1 MQRWFKLVLDHP
13 WAVIIVVAL
22 LTLAAA
28 SFLPR
33 ITFDASID
41 AMIPDDDPVLVEL
54 RDVVEDFGS
63 QDLFLIAVQADN
75 VFSASTL
82 KKIHDLA
89 AELEALPGVA
99 EVQTP
104 LNAQKVESGFFGIEI
119 APMADE
125 LPQTPEEIEQFKA
138 DILSSP
144 YAGRLVTADGRGAA
158 LFLEL
163 DNHGSGE
170 GRNELMAKIEETVK
184 GYEDPEQ
191 IHVMGDAYVFYYTER
206 AMKQDL
212 LKLVPFV
219 VVIIAVVLY
228 FSLRSVLGIVI
239 PLVTVGI
246 SVIWT
251 VGIMIG
257 MGIPVSIIS
266 MVMPVILVTIG
277 IASSIHI
284 LNKYQEGLA
293 SGLPKRRALEETFA
307 AITSP
312 VLMAALTTAAGFASL
327 ITAFV
332 HPIREFGV
340 LTAIGVMLAM
350 GLSLSLVPAFLIL
363 VKEPQAR
370 AARKNDEE
378 EGKDS
383 ILTSV
388 LLRFVHWA
396 VNRPKRLAAAV
407 GVVSLVFILG
417 ATLIT
422 LESNIVNYFGA
433 SSPVKKATKV
443 IEDVFGGS
451 MQIAVVLDTGDP
463 DGIKDPS
470 VLHELVAVQDYL
482 NSFDTI
488 NHAASLADV
497 VRQLNQAMWDGDPE
511 FYAIPESKEAVAQL
525 LLLFELQGGSGVDS
539 LVTYDYS
546 KALVTAQMK
555 TLDAEEMG
563 HVIAEVEQFLKERY
577 GSNSPLKAH
586 LTGTPKVMQRLMNR
600 YVQTQISSLASSSI
614 AVALIVSL
622 LMKSLT
628 LGLLSMVPLVFTVV
642 INFGIMGFARL
653 PLDAV
658 TSMISS
664 VAIGIGVDYAIHY
677 ISRYR
682 WEAANGLDSAEALKR
697 TSASAGRSIVFNAF
711 ALVVGFLV
719 LVFSHFR
726 AIAVFGMLVSAS
738 MIVSSMAAL
747 LVIPLVLNNLAKRSL
762 HRIPIE
768 KGVER

>member
-75 VFSASTL
+75 VFSPSTL

-163 DNHGSGE
+163 DDHGSGE

-219 VVIIAVVLY
+219 VVIIAAVLY
-228 FSLRSVLGIVI
+228 VSLRSVLGIVV

-312 VLMAALTTAAGFASL
+312 D
-327 ITAFV
+327 
-332 HPIREFGV
+332 
-340 LTAIGVMLAM
+340 
-350 GLSLSLVPAFLIL
+350 
-363 VKEPQAR
+363 
-370 AARKNDEE
+370 RK
-378 EGKDS
+378 
-383 ILTSV
+383 SV
-388 LLRFVHWA
+388 V
-396 VNRPKRLAAAV
+396 
-407 GVVSLVFILG
+407 
-417 ATLIT
+417 
-422 LESNIVNYFGA
+422 
-433 SSPVKKATKV
+433 
-443 IEDVFGGS
+443 
-451 MQIAVVLDTGDP
+451 
-463 DGIKDPS
+463 
-470 VLHELVAVQDYL
+470 
-482 NSFDTI
+482 
-488 NHAASLADV
+488 
-497 VRQLNQAMWDGDPE
+497 
-511 FYAIPESKEAVAQL
+511 
-525 LLLFELQGGSGVDS
+525 
-539 LVTYDYS
+539 
-546 KALVTAQMK
+546 
-555 TLDAEEMG
+555 
-563 HVIAEVEQFLKERY
+563 
-577 GSNSPLKAH
+577 
-586 LTGTPKVMQRLMNR
+586 
-600 YVQTQISSLASSSI
+600 
-614 AVALIVSL
+614 
-622 LMKSLT
+622 
-628 LGLLSMVPLVFTVV
+628 
-642 INFGIMGFARL
+642 
-653 PLDAV
+653 
-658 TSMISS
+658 
-664 VAIGIGVDYAIHY
+664 
-677 ISRYR
+677 
-682 WEAANGLDSAEALKR
+682 
-697 TSASAGRSIVFNAF
+697 
-711 ALVVGFLV
+711 
-719 LVFSHFR
+719 
-726 AIAVFGMLVSAS
+726 
-738 MIVSSMAAL
+738 
-747 LVIPLVLNNLAKRSL
+747 
-762 HRIPIE
+762 
-768 KGVER
+768 